1 MNRPHVSVNV
11 GDAERYCLLS
21 AVYFPFHTPKRTSAL
36 LISLFRLRPPD
47 LIMEISL
54 LIVLDLREQ
63 AALQAAL
70 MTHGAPDALVTLAL
84 TGACRI
90 QSLDEA
96 RQLRR
101 WLAETRASGK
111 TDFASLNVIE
121 RELVRF
127 GV

>member
-1 MNRPHVSVNV
+1 
-11 GDAERYCLLS
+11 
-21 AVYFPFHTPKRTSAL
+21 
-36 LISLFRLRPPD
+36 
-47 LIMEISL
+47 MEISL
-54 LIVLDLREQ
+54 LLVLDLREQ
-63 AALQAAL
+63 ASLQAAL
-70 MTHGAPDALVTLAL
+70 VTHGAPDCLVTLAL

-90 QSLDEA
+90 PSLDEA

>member
-1 MNRPHVSVNV
+1 
-11 GDAERYCLLS
+11 
-21 AVYFPFHTPKRTSAL
+21 
-36 LISLFRLRPPD
+36 
-47 LIMEISL
+47 MEISL
-54 LIVLDLREQ
+54 LLVVDAREQ

-70 MTHGAPDALVTLAL
+70 VTHGAPDCLVTLAL
-84 TGACRI
+84 TGACRVA
-90 QSLDEA
+90 SLDEA

-101 WLAETRASGK
+101 WLADTRASGK